1 MNENQVK
8 IFSFPDLLGFY
19 RDYNLP
25 GTENSITVSGNN
37 RILPALYLLEGND
50 YSGREIVVRELIR
63 SKQLNRQEMKLIYFP
78 LARELRHLL
87 ADILCTAIGV
97 KVQDDDDSINS
108 RMDFLCQDA
117 PVERK
122 RFRRL
127 LELLGLTER
136 NYYIEISSRES
147 EKNICREFG
156 LFLNFLA
163 AKIYHLK
170 RGNLIITIHNAEFV
184 EPVSLKLL
192 LHILNTTAF
201 DVPFFVFI
209 TYSPTGFVREFFAT
223 ANLSQQ
229 NIVTAKRTIEEC
241 SYDTTQYLI
250 DLNVTEDTPEST
262 RDELLRNSGNSII
275 AAAELLNIYKISRG
289 YIEDAMPYP
298 ELILAKIAVL
308 TPEAKRLINYLIFFE
323 GFVFEEYLPLI
334 FPNQDIKA
342 IDNVVNELYN
352 TAFVVFKN
360 HDLYFSSMRLF
371 AFLKDRFDEVDF
383 LAASQGAINHLLKVV
398 FSINKR
404 DYHYLLNFYG
414 KMAKSR
420 RELHSKI
427 LLTKYDNEEN
437 FVEMLRIIENIDW
450 QLVGSDDEKMDLIFK
465 KMTALFGLEKY
476 ELLLAYLTGENI
488 ERELTKNIGFQIQ
501 IYFYLAKAYLGLK
514 QDAMAEKNLYKALA
528 LIKENNIGSL
538 ANPVKEALGDFYR
551 ERNTPAK
558 AKQYYADALN
568 GYKKEMHNLKISEIY
583 YKSAQVQQLSGL
595 YETGCEELELSLI
608 FYNRLPNIPLSRL
621 YGEINL
627 LAGRLYFARKNYL
640 AAEKYYCRAVEVFET
655 LEDNNLLI
663 RTYFSAGELYHA
675 LGDMEKASAYLHES
689 IRVASENAS
698 MSSLTEIN
706 YFLAKFNLYNHNLDR
721 SRINTI
727 KGLQLAVRHNLP
739 EDFLKFMELMGDL
752 NWFERNYILAERCY
766 KYVIKERQH
775 NKQRYELPPVMF
787 KFARLYAATGNFVK
801 SQAIIQRFE
810 KADFHYYLTNDN
822 EFIHN
827 NIMIENYIS
836 QQNFDLAGQ
845 YLALQDKL
853 SAERK
858 IHGREKAEYLA
869 LAAVYHFLT
878 DDLEK
883 GYQCFTDCNTICQ
896 EKQLYL
902 EEISAQIQ
910 IAGVLEKLGYRRD
923 ALRCLVSVLPN
934 TRKIRSTQLAK
945 TVQQQIYKL

>member
-1 MNENQVK
+1 MNEKQIK
-8 IFSFPDLLGFY
+8 IFSFPDLLNFY
-19 RDYNLP
+19 REFHLP
-25 GTENSITVSGNN
+25 CAENTRTISGNS

-63 SKQLNRQEMKLIYFP
+63 SKELNRQEMKLIYFP

-97 KVQDDDDSINS
+97 KVQDDDESING

-136 NYYIEISSRES
+136 NYYIEIGAREA

-156 LFLNFLA
+156 VFLNFLA
-163 AKIYHLK
+163 AKIYRQK
-170 RGNLIITIHNAEFV
+170 KGNLIITIHNAEFV

-192 LHILNTTAF
+192 MHILNTTQF
-201 DVPFFVFI
+201 EVPFFLFI
-209 TYSPTGFVREFFAT
+209 TYSPTGFTRDFFAT
-223 ANLSQQ
+223 GNLNQQ
-229 NIVTAKRTIEEC
+229 NLITVKQTIEEC
-241 SYDTTQYLI
+241 SYDTAKYLI
-250 DLNVTEDTPEST
+250 DLNVTENTPEST
-262 RDELLRNSGNSII
+262 RDELLRNSGNSIV

-289 YIEDAMPYP
+289 YVEDSMPYA
-298 ELILAKIAVL
+298 ELISAKIAVL

-323 GFVFEEYLPLI
+323 GSVFEEYLPFI
-334 FPNQDIKA
+334 FPNHDSKA
-342 IDNVVNELYN
+342 IENVVNELYN

-360 HDLYFSSMRLF
+360 RDLYFSSMRLF
-371 AFLKDRFDEVDF
+371 SLLKDRFDEVDF
-383 LAASQGAINHLLKVV
+383 LAASQGSINYLLKEV
-398 FSINKR
+398 FVRNKR
-404 DYHYLLNFYG
+404 YYHYLLNFYG

-427 LLTKYDNEEN
+427 LLTKYDTEEN
-437 FVEMLRIIENIDW
+437 FVEMLRIVENIDW
-450 QLVGSDDEKMDLIFK
+450 QMVGGDDEKMDLIYK

-476 ELLLAYLTGENI
+476 ELLLNYLSGSAI
-488 ERELTKNIGFQIQ
+488 DRDLTRNIGFQIQ
-501 IYFYLAKAYLGLK
+501 VYFYLSKAYLGLK
-514 QDAMAEKNLYKALA
+514 EDALAEKNLYKALA

-538 ANPVKEALGDFYR
+538 ANPVNEALGDFYR
-551 ERNTPAK
+551 ERNTPVK
-558 AKQYYADALN
+558 AKQYYADALV
-568 GYKKEMHNLKISEIY
+568 GYKMEMHNFKIAEIY

-595 YETGCEELELSLI
+595 YETACEELELSLI

-621 YGEINL
+621 FGEINL
-627 LAGRLYFARKNYL
+627 LAGRLYFVRKNYS
-640 AAEKYYCRAVEVFET
+640 AAEKYYCRAVEIFET
-655 LEDNNLLI
+655 LEDNHLLI

-721 SRINTI
+721 ARINTI
-727 KGLQLAVRHNLP
+727 KGLQLSVRHNLA
-739 EDFLKFMELMGDL
+739 EEFLKFMELMGDL
-752 NWFERNYILAERCY
+752 NWFERNLILAERCY

-801 SQAIIQRFE
+801 SQAIIKRFE

-836 QQNFDLAGQ
+836 QQNYDLAGQ
-845 YLALQDKL
+845 YLSLQEKL
-853 SAERK
+853 SVERK

-869 LAAVYHFLT
+869 LAAVYYFLT

-883 GYQCFTDCNTICQ
+883 GYKCFTDCNNICQ
-896 EKQLYL
+896 QKQLYL

-945 TVQQQIYKL
+945 MVQQQIFKL